1 METKI
6 LGSRITKYG
15 ETWIF
20 EYRKVLVNENPIRRF
35 FNNNN
40 WYMVIPTYK
49 TKEEALLALQKDMKR
64 LKKLNSNIQ
73 FIN

>member
-6 LGSRITKYG
+6 LESRVTKYG
-15 ETWIF
+15 ETWIL

-35 FNNNN
+35 FNNN

-49 TKEEALLALQKDMKR
+49 TREEALLALQKDMKR
-64 LKKLNSNIQ
+64 VKKLNSNVQ